1 MALLFLI
8 IAFCF
13 SLYGGWIF
21 FDGYFTSATPNEQW
35 LASITGIAFAVIPYM
50 IAKCLTDMVAIR
62 QRHLSM
68 EQQMQ
73 QNYVLNQQLQAQ
85 TRSLRPRPA
94 PPAPQPAPPPPEPVS
109 VSDDD

>member
-8 IAFCF
+8 IAFFF

-21 FDGYFTSATPNEQW
+21 FDGYFTSTTPNEKW
-35 LASITGIAFAVIPYM
+35 LASIVGIAFAVIPYM

-68 EQQMQ
+68 EQQHQ
-73 QNYVLNQQLQAQ
+73 QNYILNQQLQAQ
-85 TRSLRPRPA
+85 TRSLKRA
-94 PPAPQPAPPPPEPVS
+94 APPPPPPQPSPVLEDS
-109 VSDDD
+109 GD